1 MEQGG
6 GKRKYIF
13 WSIVLAIA
21 LAGFLFFQF
30 GGIDKIDKK
39 TMAINSINAFEKM
52 VRLLPIK
59 EDIKKEIEIVDKLVE
74 EFAKEDGVTRSYL
87 LLLQNNMELRPGGGF
102 LGQYAIV
109 DVKNCEVE
117 SLFLEDANLLDQ
129 RITTTVYAPYPFK
142 RMMSIKKW
150 KFRDSNFS
158 PDYPT
163 NVERAKYFYRLAG
176 RNSSFDGVIAIN
188 ASVLNHVLELTGP
201 IAVPGY
207 PGEYNSENAVLKLE
221 EQVERAYLANEN
233 MDDRY
238 RKNIMKKM
246 APIIVEELLTFRNIK
261 KIADFALEEMRNKDI
276 QLNFEN
282 QELQRLIEEVG
293 WGGLVDKNWDGD
305 YLMFVDANMG
315 AYKSDYFMK
324 RDISYA
330 IDLTGEKPTAT
341 IEYTYTHTATHG
353 DWRTSDYHSYLRVY
367 VPHGSNLTERKMV
380 SYPNVQ
386 EEFGK
391 TYFGFTAH
399 TLINRQTRAIIKY
412 ELPEH
417 IRNNYKLLVQKQ
429 SGVGNVPI
437 KIFIKTDKGEFRHED
452 VLKKDLILEFDK

>member
-1 MEQGG
+1 MKQGG
-6 GKRKYIF
+6 SKRKYIF
-13 WSIVLAIA
+13 WSIVLAII

-30 GGIDKIDKK
+30 GGAGKIDKK
-39 TMAINSINAFEKM
+39 AVVFNSINSFEKM
-52 VRLLPIK
+52 ARLLPIK
-59 EDIKKEIEIVDKLVE
+59 EDTKKEIEAVGKLVE
-74 EFAKEDGVTRSYL
+74 EFAREDGITRSYL

-102 LGQYAIV
+102 LGQYAII
-109 DVKNCEVE
+109 DVKNGEIE
-117 SLFLEDANLLDQ
+117 SLFLEDANLLDE
-129 RITTTVYAPYPFK
+129 RINSAVSAPYPFK
-142 RMMSIKKW
+142 RLMSIKKW

-176 RNSSFDGVIAIN
+176 RDPNFDGVIAIN
-188 ASVLNHVLELTGP
+188 ASVLNRVLKLTGP
-201 IAVPGY
+201 IIVPGY

-233 MDDRY
+233 IDSRY

-246 APIIVEELLTFRNIK
+246 APIIVEKLFTLGNIK
-261 KIADFALEEMRNKDI
+261 KISDFTFEEMRNKDI

-282 QELQRLIEEVG
+282 QELQQLVEEVG
-293 WGGLVDKNWDGD
+293 WGGLVDKDWDGD

-324 RDISYA
+324 RDINYTA
-330 IDLTGEKPTAT
+330 DLTGEKPTAT
-341 IEYTYTHTATHG
+341 IEYTYIHTATYG

-417 IRNNYKLLVQKQ
+417 VRNGYKLLVQKQ
-429 SGVGNVPI
+429 SGVGDVPI
-437 KIFIKTDKGEFRHED
+437 KILVKTDEGEFRHED